1 MSPIIALT
9 ANPAAYSFAAMRRRA
24 LAFILICSI
33 AAAAAAQIRAPRP
46 PSNRPPAPKL
56 EDGTPN
62 LGSTIP
68 NKGYWAPTQYQD
80 YTAILTEPK
89 EIPYQPWAAALA
101 AERKASGSLYDPNG
115 LCLPPGGPR
124 LMTTP
129 YPMEILQMPHQKR
142 IVMIYEGATHIWRN
156 IYMDGRPHPPA
167 ETLTPTWLGHSVGRW
182 EGETLVIDV
191 VGFNEGSWID
201 MGGKPHT
208 SKLHLVER
216 FTRTDLF
223 TLHYEATIDDPG
235 AYTAPW
241 KLAFDVTWDPDG
253 EIQEYIC
260 QENNRWGNRLAD
272 QPGKPANP

>member
-1 MSPIIALT
+1 MKRQATISLLVLLMSAV
-9 ANPAAYSFAAMRRRA
+9 AV
-24 LAFILICSI
+24 
-33 AAAAAAQIRAPRP
+33 AQVRAPRP
-46 PSNRPPAPKL
+46 PATRPPAPKL

-62 LGSTIP
+62 LGSIEP
-68 NKGYWAPTQYQD
+68 NKGYWVPTQYRD
-80 YTAILTEPK
+80 YTAVLVGAT
-89 EIPYQPWAAALA
+89 EIPYQPWARALA
-101 AERKASGSLYDPNG
+101 DERAASGSRYDPNG

-129 YPMEILQMPHQKR
+129 YPMEIIQLPRQKR
-142 IVMIYEGATHIWRN
+142 ILMIYEGAAHIWRN

-167 ETLTPTWLGHSVGRW
+167 DQLTPTWLGHSVGHW

-208 SKLHLVER
+208 NRLHVIER
-216 FTRTDLF
+216 YTRTDLY
-223 TLHYEATIDDPG
+223 TLRYEATINDPG

-241 KLAFDVTWDPDG
+241 KIAFDVIWDPEG

-260 QENNRWGNRLAD
+260 QENNRWAGGLE
-272 QPGKPANP
+272 GK

>member
-1 MSPIIALT
+1 
-9 ANPAAYSFAAMRRRA
+9 MRPRPG
-24 LAFILICSI
+24 LLILISFV
-33 AAAAAAQIRAPRP
+33 AAVAAAQVRAPRP
-46 PSNRPPAPKL
+46 PANRPPAPRL

-62 LGSTIP
+62 LGSIDP
-68 NKGYWAPTQYQD
+68 NKGYWAPAQYQD
-80 YTAILTEPK
+80 YTAILVEPK

-115 LCLPPGGPR
+115 LCLPPFGPR

-129 YPMEILQMPHQKR
+129 YPMEILQMPRQKR
-142 IVMIYEGATHIWRN
+142 IVMIYEGAAHIWRI

-167 ETLTPTWLGHSVGRW
+167 GTLTPTWLGHSVGHW
-182 EGETLVIDV
+182 EGDTLVVDV

-208 SKLHLVER
+208 NRLHLVER
-216 FTRTDLF
+216 FTRTDLY
-223 TLHYEATIDDPG
+223 TLRYEATIDDPG

-241 KLAFDVTWDPDG
+241 KVAFDVTWDPEG

-260 QENNRWGNRLAD
+260 QENNRWGSRLAE
-272 QPGKPANP
+272 PGKPANP